1 MPASNE
7 NVMGGAVVIKKYTFD
22 DFEKIKQGSAEYDV
36 PNSELSVI
44 NMLATKVGAPEY
56 IKTPKFEKKN
66 RPIHLSVK
74 KPEEP
79 FNVTVIAKPV
89 GNEAII
95 SKIRKHLNKMT
106 IKTYDKIKN
115 DIIDEIN
122 QSLNAS
128 TCDDK
133 LDEPLLKD
141 VAAIGETIFKIASG
155 NGFFSDI
162 YALLYKTLL
171 SNFKFMD
178 DIFKTNLNNFGL
190 IFDTFSYCSP
200 DDHYDT
206 FCENT
211 KTNDKRRALSLFY
224 VNLMKHGAI
233 NVKDIITLIENLRTK
248 LNKFLATDNNENLIE
263 EIFENIHLMIINGM
277 DSLRK
282 DGGFKYIINFISD
295 VRVSA
300 NKNIT
305 NKIKFKCTDIVEAYN
320 ADPAAGWESK

>member
-7 NVMGGAVVIKKYTFD
+7 VGGGAVLIKKYTLE
-22 DFEKIKQGSAEYDV
+22 DFEKIKQLSAEYDV
-36 PNSELSVI
+36 PPNEISVI

-56 IKTPKFEKKN
+56 IKTPKFEKPNN
-66 RPIHLSVK
+66 RPIHVIVK

-106 IKTYDKIKN
+106 TKTYEKIKN

-122 QSLNAS
+122 QTLNAS
-128 TCDDK
+128 SIDDK
-133 LDEPLLKD
+133 LDETLLKD
-141 VAAIGETIFKIASG
+141 ISAIGEAIFKIASG

-190 IFDTFSYCSP
+190 IFDTFSYCSS
-200 DDHYDT
+200 DENYDM

-211 KTNDKRRALSLFY
+211 KINDRRRALSLFY
-224 VNLMKHGAI
+224 INLMKHDVI
-233 NVKDIITLIENLRTK
+233 NVNDIIALLDNLQTK
-248 LNKFLATDNNENLIE
+248 LNTYLETDNNQNLIE
-263 EIFENIHLMIINGM
+263 EIFENIHLMLLKGM
-277 DSLRK
+277 DLLREDSRFK
-282 DGGFKYIINFISD
+282 DIIKFISN
-295 VRVSA
+295 VQGGT

-305 NKIKFKCTDIVEAYN
+305 NKIKFKCADILEAYISN
-320 ADPAAGWESK
+320 PSPD